1 MVVHLVIQNALANL
15 GQQTCNQGWPRMVKV
30 LANGIRPLWPKGLML
45 HIGPLMFIAYWPTI
59 LMYWPVLH
67 RVLAKDMGV
76 SADIV

>member
-1 MVVHLVIQNALANL
+1 
-15 GQQTCNQGWPRMVKV
+15 MVKV

-45 HIGPLMFIAYWPTI
+45 HIGPLMFIAYWPI
-59 LMYWPVLH
+59 LH